1 MRFFLG
7 LKHIY
12 RRMLHIFSFCP
23 KTSSSDTTLL
33 FFPFFVIL
41 SQIPKQ
47 TFELDTFF
55 FIPHLWYFFV
65 YIVDNFVYNSVFHG
79 FLHFF
84 LGITL
89 RFFHIQETLPFFGSL
104 PKRCSFVQFA
114 QKLPCQY
121 YFEFFLFSL
130 FSKNFT
136 KETDK
141 VPDALMS

>member
-12 RRMLHIFSFCP
+12 RQMLHIFSFCP
-23 KTSSSDTTLL
+23 KTSLSDTTLL
-33 FFPFFVIL
+33 FSPFFVIL

-65 YIVDNFVYNSVFHG
+65 YIVDNFVYNSVFSM
-79 FLHFF
+79 FSTFF
-84 LGITL
+84 LGITFL
-89 RFFHIQETLPFFGSL
+89 FSTIFQKQVLPLFFVF
-104 PKRCSFVQFA
+104 PKPFVQFA
-114 QKLPCQY
+114 QKVTCQY

-136 KETDK
+136 TGINK
-141 VPDALMS
+141 VLCTVTS